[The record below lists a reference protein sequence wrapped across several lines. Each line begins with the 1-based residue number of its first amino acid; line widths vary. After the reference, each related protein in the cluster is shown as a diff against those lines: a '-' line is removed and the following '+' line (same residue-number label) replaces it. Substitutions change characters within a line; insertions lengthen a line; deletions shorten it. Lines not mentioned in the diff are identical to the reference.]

1 MAKSF
6 YGYVK
11 RDDKA
16 FVDWGA
22 IGTQLSDDLA
32 LESKRRADKRQEIE
46 LQTIED
52 VKNIN
57 KLGADQSQLNSEF
70 YMDAADQIREF
81 LLMSQGE
88 MQKGGWSGLRPSEF
102 LKQRQVIN
110 DGVDQLAT
118 AAESQAAQQA
128 QLLKRVQANEAGLTE
143 RYNHEDLDQFISTE
157 NKSVYINPI
166 NGRMSIATRDPIT
179 KKISTDPMKLLDIN
193 RLSTRMTYRAN
204 TPDIDSMV
212 SKANKVLSP
221 TTIALTQ
228 GGIKSIKTAMNNP
241 KYLDAE
247 TSMIK
252 GMMASDEV
260 IANIL
265 GLDPEYNMTQDAAEA
280 NKSGNKKILTKKDE
294 NGVFVP
300 ILSESQKTEAEEILR
315 ARIRASLEK
324 VQTGREDSSA
334 DRQYSRG
341 VAKSKQKGVGY
352 ISELSDIFSGNAEKA
367 ESGLASIIGRIQE
380 KEGYKGVTGALSDTG
395 ITLTFKD
402 GSTDFIKKPAIFK
415 DFVTGGATRLMPDGV
430 DDVNV
435 AYKNW
440 IDAGN
445 IVGVRTDMT
454 TDRLG
459 IIPPTKVLSELVIK
473 EGEKELTVK
482 NYLKENNYN
491 SKKDAVEK
499 VILELLPPELK
510 ANLKVSDNYSPG
522 LVRRARRCLNISL
535 GNIIEN
541 INIPFDNTDESRN
554 EILNVIDLIQKSAG
568 EGKTLTI
575 EDIKSILGEE
585 SKSIFDSL
593 NKIDSKSD
601 DNNFG

>member
-52 VKNIN
+52 VKEIN

-128 QLLKRVQANEAGLTE
+128 ELLKRVQANEAGLTE

-179 KKISTDPMKLLDIN
+179 KKISTDPKNLLDIN

-265 GLDPEYNMTQDAAEA
+265 GLDPEYDMTEDATEA
-280 NKSGNKKILTKKDE
+280 DKSENKRILTKKDE

-324 VQTGREDSSA
+324 VQTGREESSA
-334 DRQYSRG
+334 DRQYNRG
-341 VAKSKQKGVGY
+341 LALKKEKRVGY
-352 ISELSDIFSGNAEKA
+352 IRELEKIYSGGQVDV
-367 ESGLASIIGRIQE
+367 ESAIGSIVGRLG
-380 KEGYKGVTGALSDTG
+380 KDAPRVKVTEDEIL
-395 ITLTFKD
+395 LTYPD
-402 GSTDFIKKPAIFK
+402 GSTDQIPKDGTFQDFAIAAGTK
-415 DFVTGGATRLMPDGV
+415 LLPSDV
-430 DDVNV
+430 DDITI
-435 AYKNW
+435 AYDDWK
-440 IDAGN
+440 A
-445 IVGVRTDMT
+445 
-454 TDRLG
+454 
-459 IIPPTKVLSELVIK
+459 S
-473 EGEKELTVK
+473 GEKANPRSSIETGTLGRKGAGVPLASIEIEVGDETK
-482 NYLKENNYN
+482 TPKEYIDDTKG
-491 SKKDAVEK
+491 SQMDKAVEK
-499 VILELLPPELK
+499 VLVGSLPEEYK
-510 ANLKVSDNYSPG
+510 NKLKVSVNKTKFFNIPTG
-522 LVRRARRCLNISL
+522 GILQISL
-535 GNIIEN
+535 PGVIEN
-541 INIPFDNTDESRN
+541 LKFEVPSDRGEVYKLV
-554 EILNVIDLIQKSAG
+554 ELIKSAAEDG
-568 EGKTLTI
+568 RQISIEEIAKVYKDPKDQSNLREINEVKLKKTPI
-575 EDIKSILGEE
+575 SQ
-585 SKSIFDSL
+585 
-593 NKIDSKSD
+593 
-601 DNNFG
+601 

>member
-52 VKNIN
+52 VKEIN

-128 QLLKRVQANEAGLTE
+128 ELLKRVQANEAGLTE

-179 KKISTDPMKLLDIN
+179 KKISTDPKNLLDIN

-212 SKANKVLSP
+212 SKAKKVLSP

-265 GLDPEYNMTQDAAEA
+265 GLDPEYDMTEDAAEA
-280 NKSGNKKILTKKDE
+280 DKSENKRILTKKDE

-324 VQTGREDSSA
+324 VQTGREESSA
-334 DRQYSRG
+334 DRQYYRG

-367 ESGLASIIGRIQE
+367 ESGLASIMGRIQE

-402 GSTDFIKKPAIFK
+402 GSTDFIKKPANFK
-415 DFVTGGATRLMPDGV
+415 DFVTGAATRLMPDGV

-473 EGEKELTVK
+473 EGEEELTVK
-482 NYLKENNYN
+482 NYLKENNYS
-491 SKKDAVEK
+491 SKKDAVKK

-510 ANLKVSDNYSPG
+510 ANLKVSDKYSPG
-522 LVRRARRCLNISL
+522 FVRRARRSLNISL
-535 GNIIEN
+535 GNIIDN
-541 INIPFDNTDESRN
+541 INIPFDNSDESRN